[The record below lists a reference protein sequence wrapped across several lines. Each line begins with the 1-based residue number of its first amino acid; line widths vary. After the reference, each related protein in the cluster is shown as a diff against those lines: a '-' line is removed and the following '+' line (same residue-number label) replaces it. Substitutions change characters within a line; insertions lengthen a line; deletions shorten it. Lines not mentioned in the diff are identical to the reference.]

1 MPEFEVGWIDLTV
14 ILVYLALSRV
24 IPVVASNKMKEN
36 AKNKSKS
43 KAKAGG
49 GGGDSGGDGGGE
61 EKESSESED
70 YFLGGRNFLWPF
82 VGLSLVATNMSGATF
97 VGLAGGAYDQGISI
111 YAYEWMAAVVLALF
125 IFFILPFYLRSQVFT
140 LPEFL
145 ERRFDHRS
153 RKAFAGFNLFANMF
167 IDMAAALFAGA
178 VVVQTLYPGVPLI
191 VAVAGLALLAA
202 VYTVIG
208 GLGAVII
215 SDSIQATITIIG
227 GFIVLVATLLAIDS
241 WSEATEIAGE
251 ERMSLILPPDNDSLP
266 WPGLLTGVFIIGLYY
281 WTTNQLVVQRTL
293 GAKSL
298 DHGRWGALLAGFI
311 KIAFLGLFILPGV
324 LALSLYPDLESPDQ
338 VFPVLVFDLLP
349 VGLRGLILAAVIAA
363 ITSTVDSILNSAS
376 TIVTM
381 DFIRTLRPDTDQS
394 TLVKWGRVTTV
405 IATVVAIIYT
415 PTIAQFDTLYGYLQS
430 VLSYL
435 VPPVVA
441 VFVLGIGWKRTTA
454 SAAFWTL
461 VVLQPLGVV
470 GFVLFEVMEIVNIQ
484 FLYAAGVSFALSVI
498 MLVVMSLAGTTPDLE
513 KTDELTWDVG
523 YWKAETKELQ
533 EKGLPVYQNY
543 RVLTGVMLVL
553 TAVVVVWFA

>member
-1 MPEFEVGWIDLTV
+1 MPDFNVGWIDLTV
-14 ILVYLALSRV
+14 ILTYLVLSRI
-24 IPVVASNKMKEN
+24 IPVVASNKMKSN
-36 AKNKSKS
+36 AKE
-43 KAKAGG
+43 KAKAKSGG
-49 GGGDSGGDGGGE
+49 GGGDGGGE
-61 EKESSESED
+61 QKESSESED

-97 VGLAGGAYDQGISI
+97 VGLAGGAYNQGISI
-111 YAYEWMAAVVLALF
+111 YAYEWMAAVVLAIF

-145 ERRFDHRS
+145 ENRFDKRS
-153 RKAFAGFNLFANMF
+153 RMAFAGFNLFANMF

-178 VVVQTLYPGVPLI
+178 VVVQTLYPEVPII

-215 SDSIQATITIIG
+215 SDSIQATVTIIG
-227 GFIVLVATLLAIDS
+227 GFIVLIATLGAIES
-241 WSEATEIAGE
+241 WSAATEAAGE
-251 ERMSLILPPDNDSLP
+251 SKMSLILPPGDENLP
-266 WPGLLTGVFIIGLYY
+266 WPGLLTGVLIIGLYY

-293 GAKSL
+293 GAKTL

-324 LALSLYPDLESPDQ
+324 LAISLYPDLENPDT
-338 VFPVLVFDLLP
+338 VFPTLVFDLLP

-381 DFIRTLRPDTDQS
+381 DFVRTFRPDTDQS
-394 TLVKWGRVTTV
+394 TLVKWGRITTV
-405 IATVVAIIYT
+405 VATVVAIVYT
-415 PTIAQFDTLYGYLQS
+415 PIIANFETLYGYLQS

-441 VFVLGIGWKRTTA
+441 VFLLGIGWKRTTA
-454 SAAFWTL
+454 TAAFLTL
-461 VVLQPLGVV
+461 VIMQPLGAVC
-470 GFVLFEVMEIVNIQ
+470 FVLFEAMEIINIQ
-484 FLYAAGVSFALSVI
+484 FLYASGISFALSVLL
-498 MLVVMSLAGTTPDLE
+498 LVGVSLAGTTPDLE
-513 KTDELTWDVG
+513 KTEELTWDTG
-523 YWKAETKELQ
+523 YWKAETKELK
-533 EKGLPVYQNY
+533 EKETPVWQNY
-543 RVLTGVMLVL
+543 RVLTVVMLVI